1 MCSYFCDNKRQEDAA
16 RARQIRYYREC
27 VNQLPVD
34 PTTHHPENSVLL
46 SNSLGSQSRWVVI
59 LYFNVGTSQ

>member
-1 MCSYFCDNKRQEDAA
+1 VERLQNVQAE
-16 RARQIRYYREC
+16 
-27 VNQLPVD
+27 QL
-34 PTTHHPENSVLL
+34 PENSVLL